1 LIRLAISVGGLFTYW
16 TRFGSKPK
24 SLNVASREL
33 ADQQVDANAIPV
45 MALSIS
51 ERELLGADI
60 FPVGHLAARNYF
72 QSINSAENEAFIKMW
87 VDFNEQRDKTTNDSM
102 EATRRRGYRRSCRA
116 QRRAAFLA

>member
-1 LIRLAISVGGLFTYW
+1 MIRLAISVGGLFTYW

-60 FPVGHLAARNYF
+60 FPVGHLGRSGLRVTVRLPLACD
-72 QSINSAENEAFIKMW
+72 SDSPPG
-87 VDFNEQRDKTTNDSM
+87 QRSEEVVNGPGTDALLS
-102 EATRRRGYRRSCRA
+102 RS
-116 QRRAAFLA
+116 